1 MVDTHSYRLSPLGPA
16 LQLGGG
22 SSVISASSFC
32 ILFAEVL
39 KAFDILGLGFVS
51 LASLTGVV
59 AVAAGCGGGGEGL
72 VAPLAS
78 ELLEPWWTRLLLL
91 GPAPDVDME
100 QLKI

>member
-1 MVDTHSYRLSPLGPA
+1 M
-16 LQLGGG
+16 
-22 SSVISASSFC
+22 ISASSFC
-32 ILFAEVL
+32 ILLAEVL
-39 KAFDILGLGFVS
+39 KAFDILGLGFGS

-100 QLKI
+100 QLKIYKLEART

>member
-1 MVDTHSYRLSPLGPA
+1 MY
-16 LQLGGG
+16 
-22 SSVISASSFC
+22 
-32 ILFAEVL
+32 LFAEVL

-100 QLKI
+100 QLKISSSKLEPSGYNLKLVHLVANSEDVIQK